1 MYFSFKMG
9 IHVSMTTYILLR
21 QNKESKPMSL
31 EDLVNTGLK
40 ADDLIW
46 VEGQSACWLR
56 PGEIKQ
62 LKDLVG
68 SPAVQPVKVAEAIPV
83 SQPLPLKAETNVPAF
98 QETKIT
104 EEVTEHTDTKDT
116 KRVFVAMPAVKKNIE
131 VRKEDTP
138 DYYQS
143 YLPKEEPV
151 PVLKKIV
158 PVGDEED
165 MIIPETRYSKPL
177 DEIKEMYVKN
187 LERQKKGRN
196 RAIVI
201 PPQIRKASVYAGL
214 ILVGLLAGIIIRNS
228 GAKKNT
234 LASNSVP
241 QDQKNSQT
249 PVKQIQDTATHT
261 APLQGTEPGFDNTR
275 EEQQPVTREDKPQPG
290 KFIAQDENKSL
301 ADKQERVNDPQP
313 DDITLQAK
321 NNDRNSERRTDAR
334 SIAIDEISSKI
345 SLKSNDYIVGSFGGI
360 RNLEITLRNDSK
372 YTLDHVTVEL
382 QYLKPRDEVLRTEN
396 IYFQS
401 IPPNAS
407 QTLPVKKSAR
417 GIKVAYKVVKI
428 ESKEIN
434 ASTAG
439 L

>member
-1 MYFSFKMG
+1 
-9 IHVSMTTYILLR
+9 MTTYILLR
-21 QNKESKPMSL
+21 LNKESKPMSL
-31 EDLVNTGLK
+31 DDLVRAGLK

-56 PGEIKQ
+56 PGEIRS

-68 SPAVQPVKVAEAIPV
+68 VPPVQTVKPVETSSVY
-83 SQPLPLKAETNVPAF
+83 QPLPV
-98 QETKIT
+98 
-104 EEVTEHTDTKDT
+104 VTETETAPLQESKVVSNEAKENIELKDT
-116 KRVFVAMPAVKKNIE
+116 KRVFVAMPAGKKPVEIK
-131 VRKEDTP
+131 KEEP
-138 DYYQS
+138 IDYYQS
-143 YLPKEEPV
+143 YLPKKDPV
-151 PVLKKIV
+151 PVLKKVI
-158 PVGDEED
+158 PLGDEED
-165 MIIPETRYSKPL
+165 TIEPETRYSKPL

-187 LERQKKGRN
+187 LEKQKRGRN
-196 RAIVI
+196 LQLVI
-201 PPQIRKASVYAGL
+201 SPQIRKASVYAGL
-214 ILVGLLAGIIIRNS
+214 ILVGLLAGIIIKNA

-234 LASNSVP
+234 LTSKVAPIEPKASNPTVENLQDTTGSVVP
-241 QDQKNSQT
+241 VRENNVVNENTNEVQQPITYEEKQPGKIIEHDENKIIPENQDRVKDPDPNDITLPAKNGERNSQT
-249 PVKQIQDTATHT
+249 RNDAKTA
-261 APLQGTEPGFDNTR
+261 
-275 EEQQPVTREDKPQPG
+275 
-290 KFIAQDENKSL
+290 
-301 ADKQERVNDPQP
+301 
-313 DDITLQAK
+313 
-321 NNDRNSERRTDAR
+321 
-334 SIAIDEISSKI
+334 AIDEIASRV

-434 ASTAG
+434 ANTAG